1 MDCPICQSGN
11 TSRLYEAVP
20 DLEHHTSQ
28 SASFSQCNS
37 CCALFQEPAPST
49 EALQAMYPADYR
61 ASHATGLYSR
71 LKSLQA
77 LMLARRLRSYV
88 PAGDPLIAELGC
100 GAGQLL
106 LAFHRLGFHRLIGV
120 DWTINCNLAAAA
132 SSIDFVE
139 HDILTYTPPQPVDVV
154 IVNNVIEHLA
164 DPLRLLSAYRT
175 HLTER
180 GVILVLTPNATSL
193 CHRTFRRYWSGLHS
207 PWHVQVFTRQ
217 SLTILAEKAGL
228 RVRHLAVDEDPGGWA
243 ISIQNLWRS
252 RRQGHSSGS
261 GFSSVAALALPCSLP
276 AALVALVSRRGSSL
290 LVVLEPRRFPN
301 QGGCDSDQKRKE
313 LF

>member
-37 CCALFQEPAPST
+37 CGALFQEPAPSA

-61 ASHATGLYSR
+61 ASHATGLYGR
-71 LKSLQA
+71 LKWLQA
-77 LMLARRLRSYV
+77 LLLARRLRAYI
-88 PAGDPLIAELGC
+88 PAGEPLITELGC

-106 LAFHRLGFHRLIGV
+106 LAFQHLGFRHLIGV
-120 DWTINCNLAAAA
+120 DWTINRELAAATPA
-132 SSIDFVE
+132 ISFVA
-139 HDILTYTPPQPVDVV
+139 HDILTYTPPRPVDVV

-164 DPLRLLSAYRT
+164 DPLQLLAAYRS

-180 GVILVLTPNATSL
+180 GVILVLTPNAASL

-207 PWHVQVFTRQ
+207 PWHVHVFTRQ
-217 SLTILAEKAGL
+217 SLTILAGKAGFH
-228 RVRHLAVDEDPGGWA
+228 VRQLAVNEDPGGWA
-243 ISIQNLWRS
+243 ISLQNFWR
-252 RRQGHSSGS
+252 RRQRHGSGS
-261 GFSSVAALALPCSLP
+261 GFSPVAALALPCSVP
-276 AALVALVSRRGSSL
+276 AALAARASGSGSSL
-290 LVVLEPRRFPN
+290 LAVLEP
-301 QGGCDSDQKRKE
+301 DKSA
-313 LF
+313 